1 MFTPILIR
9 DKNTRELKNN
19 VNPVSKKVKIFTFF
33 GLFMFRQKN
42 LEKWEKNNPSWA
54 CLCRIDKSH
63 PRGRNLTRDEGL
75 QTTREHNSL
84 AIRAI

>member
-33 GLFMFRQKN
+33 GLFMFQQKI
-42 LEKWEKNNPSWA
+42 W
-54 CLCRIDKSH
+54 KS
-63 PRGRNLTRDEGL
+63 GRKTIHHEPVHVG
-75 QTTREHNSL
+75 
-84 AIRAI
+84 

>member
-19 VNPVSKKVKIFTFF
+19 VSPVSKKVKIFTFF

-42 LEKWEKNNPSWA
+42 LEKWEKNNPS
-54 CLCRIDKSH
+54 
-63 PRGRNLTRDEGL
+63 
-75 QTTREHNSL
+75 
-84 AIRAI
+84 